1 VVAAATIRLIPAS
14 VLGGSTGVVFAIIA
28 FSLGAIGTTVL
39 GKWAD
44 TFVLTWPVSLYVA
57 FRGVVWLGI
66 GRSSAGWRHQ
76 LMARLVLVLF
86 IGFCYGYYQL
96 CVAVGYAMAWGFLAG
111 FLPAVFFAVAAVKAR
126 RTWVRWAFD
135 GIGFAVYFWVSGLL
149 PGWKAA
155 WPG

>member
-1 VVAAATIRLIPAS
+1 
-14 VLGGSTGVVFAIIA
+14 
-28 FSLGAIGTTVL
+28 
-39 GKWAD
+39 
-44 TFVLTWPVSLYVA
+44 
-57 FRGVVWLGI
+57 VVWLGI